1 MDPASASRVLLAKAY
16 VFCHIL
22 KTQRLV
28 CMSCACFLDKSTCR
42 GMYCLVVS
50 GRPWRP
56 TRPATMR
63 GQQQTRVQP
72 GTAVKPIV
80 GLVPD
85 TVLASLMHHAARRAL
100 CQSRLGRRQ
109 QQPRTMGLGGGVNAW
124 RYGLPDITP
133 QRNAGAAP
141 GAPRRPD
148 INARWR
154 ERDERWGTT
163 LLSARTPTSNRQI
176 QPRFFLEPA
185 CPHGLGKHSAQ
196 PGHTQTT
203 DPSACGREGVA
214 NGCAPRRRAHIH
226 MSCSQAKSQTSGR
239 RGFGCWVCRPTV
251 GHTIGGACTH
261 CNWLPKKKVH
271 ATVVPQ
277 TRP

>member
-80 GLVPD
+80 DLVPD

-109 QQPRTMGLGGGVNAW
+109 QQPRTMGLGGSQCLAL
-124 RYGLPDITP
+124 RT
-133 QRNAGAAP
+133 
-141 GAPRRPD
+141 
-148 INARWR
+148 ARHHTTTK
-154 ERDERWGTT
+154 RWGCAWSTAPT
-163 LLSARTPTSNRQI
+163 RHQCPLART
-176 QPRFFLEPA
+176 
-185 CPHGLGKHSAQ
+185 
-196 PGHTQTT
+196 
-203 DPSACGREGVA
+203 
-214 NGCAPRRRAHIH
+214 
-226 MSCSQAKSQTSGR
+226 
-239 RGFGCWVCRPTV
+239 
-251 GHTIGGACTH
+251 
-261 CNWLPKKKVH
+261 
-271 ATVVPQ
+271 
-277 TRP
+277 

>member
-1 MDPASASRVLLAKAY
+1 MLPRQINMPWYVLFGCLWSPLAANQTGDHARATTNKSATWNSSKTNRGPGPRHGAGKSDASR
-16 VFCHIL
+16 C
-22 KTQRLV
+22 T
-28 CMSCACFLDKSTCR
+28 
-42 GMYCLVVS
+42 
-50 GRPWRP
+50 P
-56 TRPATMR
+56 
-63 GQQQTRVQP
+63 
-72 GTAVKPIV
+72 
-80 GLVPD
+80 
-85 TVLASLMHHAARRAL
+85 RAL
-100 CQSRLGRRQ
+100 PVTVGASTTTTQNNG
-109 QQPRTMGLGGGVNAW
+109 PGGGVNAW

-133 QRNAGAAP
+133 QRSAGAAP

-251 GHTIGGACTH
+251 GHTNGGACTH
-261 CNWLPKKKVH
+261 CNWLTKKKVH

>member
-1 MDPASASRVLLAKAY
+1 MLLAKAY

-80 GLVPD
+80 DLVPD

-109 QQPRTMGLGGGVNAW
+109 QQPRTMGPGGESMPGATDCPTSHHNEALGLRLEHRAD
-124 RYGLPDITP
+124 PTSMP
-133 QRNAGAAP
+133 AGANVTSDGAQHCFPHAP
-141 GAPRRPD
+141 QHQTAKSNHVFFLNLPVRMVWASTRRNLATHKQLIHLPVGEKALPMDAPHAGAPTYTCLVAKRSHKRPAAGASD
-148 INARWR
+148 AGSAGQPL
-154 ERDERWGTT
+154 GT
-163 LLSARTPTSNRQI
+163 PMVV
-176 QPRFFLEPA
+176 PA
-185 CPHGLGKHSAQ
+185 
-196 PGHTQTT
+196 HT
-203 DPSACGREGVA
+203 A
-214 NGCAPRRRAHIH
+214 
-226 MSCSQAKSQTSGR
+226 
-239 RGFGCWVCRPTV
+239 V
-251 GHTIGGACTH
+251 GS
-261 CNWLPKKKVH
+261 PKKKVH